1 MADITIISGT
11 NRDDSYT
18 LKVAQFYHSIV
29 KEKSHNRNVWLA
41 DFRDLPK
48 DIAFEEV
55 YGKRTKTFD
64 AYVEKYIG
72 ASDKFFWIVPEY
84 NGSFAG
90 ITKVFIDAVHPRYFY
105 YKKVCLVGVA
115 SGRAGNLRGIDQ
127 LAMVLQYL
135 RMNVFY
141 NKLPISR
148 IEDVWNEKG
157 PKTEE
162 QKQAVI
168 SQIDEFLKY

>member
-1 MADITIISGT
+1 MTDITIISGT

-18 LKVAQFYHSIV
+18 YKVAQFYYSIV
-29 KEKSHNRNVWLA
+29 KEKWQDGNVLLA

-48 DIAFEEV
+48 DIAFEEMF
-55 YGKRTKTFD
+55 GKRTKTFD

-72 ASDKFFWIVPEY
+72 ASNKFFWIVPEY

-90 ITKVFIDAVHPRYFY
+90 ISKVFIDAVHPRYFY

-115 SGRAGNLRGIDQ
+115 SGRAGNLRGMDQ
-127 LAMVLQYL
+127 LALVLQYL

-148 IEDVWNEKG
+148 IEEVWDEKG
-157 PKTEE
+157 PKTED

-168 SQIDEFLKY
+168 SQIDDFLKY